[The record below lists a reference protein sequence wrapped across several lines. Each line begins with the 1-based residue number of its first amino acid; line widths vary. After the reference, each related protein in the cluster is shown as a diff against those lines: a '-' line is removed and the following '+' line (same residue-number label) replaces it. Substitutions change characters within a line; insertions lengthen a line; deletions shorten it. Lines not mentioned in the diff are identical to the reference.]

1 MYVSRSH
8 TCAKNK
14 NFTMAKLIA
23 FLPKNV
29 HQQKPALILMINK
42 IQKSSQVWGSRAHST
57 DANSVQPARTRGTT
71 RFTTRESINYISPNF
86 NSQRIVVI
94 SASPDG
100 HCDPAGYSRDYTRER
115 TQHIPKHLKV
125 QNLRPIL
132 QHQHQLSGGGGTRH
146 KVLHQSCCLPKSCT
160 ARLMIG
166 PSSSARAAQKHT
178 GACSS
183 TGCQHFGARRAGRPG
198 TPGPRSSRECSVKM

>member
-1 MYVSRSH
+1 
-8 TCAKNK
+8 
-14 NFTMAKLIA
+14 
-23 FLPKNV
+23 
-29 HQQKPALILMINK
+29 MINK

-71 RFTTRESINYISPNF
+71 RFTTRESINYIPPNF

-132 QHQHQLSGGGGTRH
+132 QHQHQLRSGGGTRH

-166 PSSSARAAQKHT
+166 PSSSARAAQ
-178 GACSS
+178 S
-183 TGCQHFGARRAGRPG
+183 TRERAARQAVNISVCAAPAGPAHLALVLLG
-198 TPGPRSSRECSVKM
+198 NAAV